1 MNEHSETVAATPS
14 VESERA
20 PRTVGDIIAVMDRAY
35 PPHYAEKWDHPGLV
49 CGDPDAVV
57 NKVCCAVDL
66 TPETLNESLAQGAQ
80 MVITHHPVL
89 FQAVHSVAVST
100 PKGKMIHNA
109 ISAGCALFCAHTNA
123 DSANPGVND
132 ALAEALGLTVQRP
145 LIPYHPDALDRWVV
159 HLPASQVAVLQDAVF
174 AAGGGALGDYTQCS
188 FRVDGT
194 GQFLPMR
201 GADPYLGTPGKLA
214 TVSESRIEFVAER
227 RLRAEI
233 QEAVTTAHP
242 YEEPSYDILE
252 SYAPAHGSN
261 LADAPG
267 LGRIGTLA
275 QPLPLRDFVEIVAEA
290 LPPTVWGVRAAGDP
304 TATIE
309 TVAVCGGAGGSFLDD
324 VRAAGVDCYVTSD
337 LRHHPVDD
345 FLQAGGSAV
354 IDTAHAA
361 SEYPWLSQVVDLLER
376 ELDLD
381 VTVLPLITDPW
392 TLHSK

>member
-1 MNEHSETVAATPS
+1 MNEHPGTEAAPPS
-14 VESERA
+14 VESVRV
-20 PRTVGDIIAVMDRAY
+20 PHTVGDIMAVMDRAY
-35 PPHYAEKWDHPGLV
+35 PPRSAEKWDHPGLV
-49 CGDPDAVV
+49 CGDPHAVV

-66 TPETLNESLAQGAQ
+66 TPETLNEALAQGAQ

-89 FQAVHSVAVST
+89 FQAVHSVAASM
-100 PKGKMIHNA
+100 PKGKLIHTA

-132 ALAEALGLTVQRP
+132 ALAEALGLTVLRP
-145 LIPYHPDALDRWVV
+145 LIPHHPDALDRWVV
-159 HLPASQVAVLQDAVF
+159 HVPGSQVPVVQDAIF
-174 AAGGGALGDYTQCS
+174 AVGGGALGDYTQCS
-188 FRVDGT
+188 FRVDGI
-194 GQFLPMR
+194 GQFLPEK
-201 GADPYLGTPGKLA
+201 GADPYLGRPGELE

-227 RLRAEI
+227 RLRAQI
-233 QEAVTTAHP
+233 QEALTTSHP

-275 QPLPLRDFVEIVAEA
+275 QPLPLREFVEVVAEA
-290 LPPTVWGVRAAGDP
+290 LPSTVWGVRAAGDP
-304 TATIE
+304 TAIIE

-324 VRAAGVDCYVTSD
+324 ARVAGVDCYVTSD

-361 SEYPWLSQVVDLLER
+361 SEYPWLSQVADLLVR

-381 VTVLPLITDPW
+381 VAVLPLVTDPW
-392 TLHSK
+392 TLHSQ